1 MIISASL
8 MPQQMLLCNIP
19 IGLQTVLLMLPIILT
34 TLKIVQS
41 LRLVQIII
49 DYNHFT
55 YTMYGRYFENHILLN
70 VRVENGMKFVAKLEM

>member
-55 YTMYGRYFENHILLN
+55 YIMYGILKIIML
-70 VRVENGMKFVAKLEM
+70 GWKMG